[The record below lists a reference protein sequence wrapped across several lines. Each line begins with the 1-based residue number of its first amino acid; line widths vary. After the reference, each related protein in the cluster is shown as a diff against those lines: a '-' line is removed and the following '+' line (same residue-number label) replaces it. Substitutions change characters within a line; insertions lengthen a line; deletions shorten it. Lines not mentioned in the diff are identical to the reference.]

1 MTVSSVWPWAPLAL
15 TCLSGSD
22 GPCDCFSVLLLP
34 CDDSF
39 RPEEREWGEQ
49 SQEDLVL
56 AHPP

>member
-49 SQEDLVL
+49 TQ
-56 AHPP
+56 